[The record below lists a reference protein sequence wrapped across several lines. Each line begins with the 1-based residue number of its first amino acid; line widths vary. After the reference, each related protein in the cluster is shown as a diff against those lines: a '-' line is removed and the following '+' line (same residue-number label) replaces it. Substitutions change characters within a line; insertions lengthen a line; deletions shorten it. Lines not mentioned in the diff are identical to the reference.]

1 MLICHEFTLESH
13 SDVKEFNC
21 GDEEWSTEVNRY
33 IVGENGDSFALKH
46 LRSGRA
52 KIWLYRKQED
62 GKLVGFGS
70 LTTPK
75 WVIDNVDTKLTVLHG
90 LGINREFQGV
100 RLADDGEHTCAT
112 RILHDLL
119 EKARGNN
126 RPYCGLL
133 VHKVPRRTA
142 AQASERQWL
151 FPCAPIRRRRSI
163 AQVTALLLSLDRQ

>member
-133 VHKVPRRTA
+133 VHKENLRAKRFY
-142 AQASERQWL
+142 EREG
-151 FPCAPIRRRRSI
+151 FRKIEEVRD
-163 AQVTALLLSLDRQ
+163 THDRMFTTLHD